1 MAQLLLIDDDALVRS
16 TLRQILERAG
26 HTVLEASNGGEGL
39 TRLAGQAI
47 DLMIT
52 DIIMPEKEGVET
64 IVETRKRHPT
74 LPIIAIS
81 GGGRTKNMDFL
92 DVARQVGAT
101 ETLAKPFRPQILVE
115 LVAKLLTKSP

>member
-39 TRLAGQAI
+39 TRLAEQAI

-64 IVETRKRHPT
+64 IVEARKRHPT

-92 DVARQVGAT
+92 EVARQVGAT

-115 LVAKLLTKSP
+115 LVAKLLTKP